1 MPSRFIDK
9 SKFLFDFFKSF
20 SSADIFGAS
29 FLGACF
35 FGACFFGASFFG
47 ASFFGAFFFA
57 SGCVACST
65 TIFSACA
72 GWTNAVVSTTATV
85 DTAKT
90 DAIRS
95 DAAALPLILGRKS
108 KLLLLFSTSSALL
121 LAKRASEVG
130 AGRFLGANA

>member
-35 FGACFFGASFFG
+35 FGASFFGASFFG

-85 DTAKT
+85 DT
-90 DAIRS
+90 
-95 DAAALPLILGRKS
+95 G
-108 KLLLLFSTSSALL
+108 
-121 LAKRASEVG
+121 
-130 AGRFLGANA
+130 NATRREEKGTKEGGTKEGGTKEGG